1 MIARIFKVIWIISL
15 ISVSLVFFYTYAA
28 IQSDV
33 NLGVNLQS
41 FDKETFFYLT
51 VALIGLFNMLAF
63 PVQRILKS
71 DFNISWF
78 YGLLAC
84 LHFFLISILI
94 VLSVINS
101 NEKYDYT
108 NLGPL
113 LILSFV
119 LFSGWILAL
128 PARMLYIQFFSKQG

>member
-71 DFNISWF
+71 DFHISWF

>member
-51 VALIGLFNMLAF
+51 VALIGLFNMLVF

-94 VLSVINS
+94 VLTVINS

-113 LILSFV
+113 LIMSFA

>member
-1 MIARIFKVIWIISL
+1 MIARVFKVIWIISL
-15 ISVSLVFFYTYAA
+15 ISVSFVFFYTYAA

-33 NLGVNLQS
+33 NLGGDFSKFN
-41 FDKETFFYLT
+41 KETFFYLT
-51 VALIGLFNMLAF
+51 VALLGVFNMLVF
-63 PVQRILKS
+63 PVQRLLKS

>member
-1 MIARIFKVIWIISL
+1 MIARIFKLIWIISL

-51 VALIGLFNMLAF
+51 VALIGLFNMLVF

-94 VLSVINS
+94 VLTVINS

-113 LILSFV
+113 LILSFA

>member
-33 NLGVNLQS
+33 NLGVNIQS

>member
-1 MIARIFKVIWIISL
+1 MVRD
-15 ISVSLVFFYTYAA
+15 AA
-28 IQSDV
+28 IQVD
-33 NLGVNLQS
+33 NQN
-41 FDKETFFYLT
+41 
-51 VALIGLFNMLAF
+51 
-63 PVQRILKS
+63 
-71 DFNISWF
+71 DFES
-78 YGLLAC
+78 
-84 LHFFLISILI
+84 
-94 VLSVINS
+94 NS